1 MTRRFCLSPNW
12 RGGWRNFEGGL
23 ATKSSADMDVH
34 DRDLKSLLKAERE
47 ARGRYEQLR
56 GYPPDEQAK
65 ALALWQEA
73 TEAVREFTC
82 AREPSS
88 TRRQS
93 WPRISVSLLRRG
105 GQRQPSPNWPPY
117 WLAFSSPS

>member
-47 ARGRYEQLR
+47 ACGRYEQLR

-73 TEAVREFTC
+73 TEAVREYRSKF
-82 AREPSS
+82 
-88 TRRQS
+88 
-93 WPRISVSLLRRG
+93 
-105 GQRQPSPNWPPY
+105 Y
-117 WLAFSSPS
+117 

>member
-1 MTRRFCLSPNW
+1 
-12 RGGWRNFEGGL
+12 
-23 ATKSSADMDVH
+23 MDVH

-73 TEAVREFTC
+73 TEAVREYRSKF
-82 AREPSS
+82 
-88 TRRQS
+88 
-93 WPRISVSLLRRG
+93 
-105 GQRQPSPNWPPY
+105 Y
-117 WLAFSSPS
+117 

>member
-65 ALALWQEA
+65 RSANIVQSFTSLCSPPIERAKKSPGCQTGASWGP
-73 TEAVREFTC
+73 RE
-82 AREPSS
+82 
-88 TRRQS
+88 
-93 WPRISVSLLRRG
+93 G
-105 GQRQPSPNWPPY
+105 YG
-117 WLAFSSPS
+117 